1 MQEIIIGPNQA
12 GQRFDKFLHKYLP
25 EAGNSFLYKMLRKKN
40 ITLNGKKAEG
50 KELLCEGDVVK
61 MFFAEET
68 LRKFAG
74 RAMEK
79 NSGSAAQNFD
89 ISGVPGRSNLNTES
103 ADLLYDKG
111 LGLRSN
117 TLYFQAYSQL
127 HDISVIYE
135 NESMIVLNKPAGILT
150 QKAKATDLSLNEW
163 LIGYLLE
170 SGMITEEELHTFRP
184 SVCNRLDR
192 NTSGLVLCG
201 KSLHGSQTLSELIR
215 TRQIQKYYRTICV
228 GKIDAP
234 AYIEGYLE
242 KDERTNKVRIS
253 PRRED
258 GDLIRTAYRPLSA
271 NEKFTLLEVELIT
284 GKTHQ
289 IRAHLASIGHPL
301 IGDYKYGRREI
312 NSRLKKEYGLEW
324 QLLHAHR
331 MVFPDGREIV
341 APCPEQFERIVV
353 GLLSPEM

>member
-40 ITLNGKKAEG
+40 ITLNGRKAEG

-68 LRKFAG
+68 FRKFAG
-74 RAMEK
+74 RTANK
-79 NSGSAAQNFD
+79 NFSSVAKDSDAAE
-89 ISGVPGRSNLNTES
+89 SRGRSNLNTKS
-103 ADLLYDKG
+103 AGLLFDKG

-117 TLYFQAYSQL
+117 TFYLQAYRQL

-135 NESMIVLNKPAGILT
+135 DENIVVLNKPAGILT
-150 QKAKATDLSLNEW
+150 QKAKAADLSLNEW

-170 SGMITEEELHTFRP
+170 SGKITEEELHTFRP

-253 PRRED
+253 PGKGD

-271 NEKFTLLEVELIT
+271 NDKYTLLEVELIT

-289 IRAHLASIGHPL
+289 IRAHLASIDHPL
-301 IGDYKYGRREI
+301 IGDYKYGSREI
-312 NSRLKKEYGLEW
+312 NNRLKKEYGLEW

-341 APCPEQFERIVV
+341 APCPEQFEQIVA
-353 GLLSPEM
+353 GLF